1 MKEFGAQQGGR
12 YTYADDLI
20 NLQELAL
27 SFGSIFNDC
36 DNFIISGCE
45 VSGTS
50 ISAGYV
56 YLNGKIRRFTGATG
70 VNSWPRF
77 IYEQNSTESVAYA
90 SGSDKVGRYIY
101 GCALA
106 STVPSALDPITNE
119 VPAAIRIT
127 STGGLR
133 MREALFGKYSLLLQ
147 TTNASQTVYGKV
159 VFSGNVDVGGIL
171 SANGDLKVS
180 KGTGIAQIAYDGTN
194 FEVQSRIGTGKIYKI
209 RVVNNDGIQ
218 FIIDGTVIGSFTE
231 DGFVS
236 SKPISVSGGLLGDV
250 MAATDH
256 IYNSGQSTNTAALNI
271 NMKGYNGGNSYYR
284 NTYIGNG
291 KGVAILSIV
300 GSTGE
305 ITGNGV
311 LSLVSSSVNGLTL
324 KSTLVKTNVALRKV
338 ILWTDSNDASMAS
351 IGFNSTSSNVFEI
364 KNTIADIDIIGNTAV
379 NIGPAIKE
387 DGVLLSDKYLSISSF
402 NTAHALKA
410 NTADVYSKTEA
421 NSTFAQKAN
430 GLSQFVT
437 QSNTQAV
444 LRQSIGALGTTDVA
458 GVYARID
465 QLLADIATT
474 AERKQTIRN
483 NIGAAG
489 VGDFQP
495 VLQDTGWIAI
505 SGTQLYARQIG
516 HIVSVQGKLTTRHQG
531 TSFILPN
538 QITAPT
544 YNVSFS
550 APNKN
555 WGGYINSGSKEFIAT
570 CRGDHGDTISFSLTY
585 MV

>member
-12 YTYADDLI
+12 YTYADDLL

-45 VSGTS
+45 VSGGS

-56 YLNGKIRRFTGATG
+56 YLNGKIRRFSGASG
-70 VNSWPRF
+70 ISSWPQY

-90 SGSDKVGRYIY
+90 SGADKVGRYIY

-106 STVPSALDPITNE
+106 TTIPAALDPITNQ
-119 VPAAIRIT
+119 VPTAIQIT
-127 STGGLR
+127 TTGGLR
-133 MREALFGKYSLLLQ
+133 MREALFGKYALLLQ
-147 TTNASQTVYGKV
+147 TNKMSQEVVGKV
-159 VFSGNVDVGGIL
+159 TFTGNIDVSGVL
-171 SANGDLKVS
+171 SANGDLNLA
-180 KGTGIAQIAYDGTN
+180 KGSGTAQIMYDGSN
-194 FEVQSRIGTGKIYKI
+194 FVVKSHISTGSVYEMRIVDGNGFQFI
-209 RVVNNDGIQ
+209 VDGI
-218 FIIDGTVIGSFTE
+218 VVGSFTE
-231 DGFVS
+231 DGFTS
-236 SKPISVSGGLLGDV
+236 SMPISVRSGLLGEV
-250 MAATDH
+250 MVITDH
-256 IYNSGQSTNTAALNI
+256 IYNSGQASNTASLNI
-271 NMKGYNGGNSYYR
+271 NMKGYNGGNTYYR

-305 ITGNGV
+305 MTGNGA

-324 KSTLVKTNVALRKV
+324 KSTLAKSNVALRKL
-338 ILWTDSNDASMAS
+338 ILWTDNNGEAMAS
-351 IGFNSTSSNVFEI
+351 IGYNSITSSVFEI
-364 KNTIADIDIIGNTAV
+364 KNTIADIDILGSTAV

-387 DGVLLSDKYLSISSF
+387 NGTLLSDKYLSIVDF
-402 NTAHALKA
+402 QTAHARKA
-410 NTADVYSKTEA
+410 NTADVYSKTEVD
-421 NSTFAQKAN
+421 NTFGKKTN
-430 GLSQFVT
+430 GLSQFIT
-437 QSNTQAV
+437 TSNTQAV
-444 LRQSIGALGTTDVA
+444 LRQHIGALGASDVTN
-458 GVYARID
+458 VYARID

-474 AERKQTIRN
+474 DARKQTIRN

-495 VLQDTGWIAI
+495 VLSDTGWIAI

-516 HIVSVQGKLTTRHQG
+516 HIVSIQGKVTTRHQS
-531 TSFILPN
+531 TLFILPN

-544 YNVSFS
+544 YNVAFS

-555 WGGYINSGSKEFIAT
+555 WGGYIEAGTKNFIAT